1 MLMNNYLKAL
11 EGDQKQTKSG
21 VHRSGWNPHLSQLFL
36 LGTTQSMWCGAV
48 RIQEANYNLTGLMYQ
63 KLEFGVGKMA
73 ENEGGNL
80 GKDGATE
87 ES

>member
-1 MLMNNYLKAL
+1 
-11 EGDQKQTKSG
+11 
-21 VHRSGWNPHLSQLFL
+21 
-36 LGTTQSMWCGAV
+36 MWCGAV